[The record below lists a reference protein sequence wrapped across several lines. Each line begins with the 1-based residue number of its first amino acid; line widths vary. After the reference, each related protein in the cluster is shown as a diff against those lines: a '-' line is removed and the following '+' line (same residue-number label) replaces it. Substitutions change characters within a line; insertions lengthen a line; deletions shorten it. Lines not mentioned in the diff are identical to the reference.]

1 MFLSC
6 SLGHLL
12 DSDLTVTLLP
22 SRYWSIFLNIAFQ
35 SSFSTGKSSL
45 FTGRSKINVS
55 LLVEF
60 VLPVTNWTLRTSPFS
75 SLYVFSILAI
85 GHLFRVVKSSRTK
98 TISPTSK
105 FCLVWFHFCQVWSVA
120 NTSFLHRAQNLVDKC
135 WTHQHCF
142 LQHMSSFWKVP
153 GGGMTTLVFELSS
166 CIGLNGIILLIWP
179 MDSQVIGQELIIP
192 SISTNNVRRDS
203 LLRLSPWF
211 LSIAE
216 RMLLADRI
224 YRSHTPPMLLAMG
237 GLRFQ
242 LIHSPPNS
250 IKKSL
255 ILFSSISPNAFFS
268 SMLAPTKLVPLSLR
282 IMLTF
287 PRLLIKHLSAWM
299 KLPVVK
305 LLVTS
310 MCTALLDKH
319 VNMTPYLFW
328 IFRPSLA
335 RNGPNMSTPQ

>member
-6 SLGHLL
+6 SLLHLL
-12 DSDLTVTLLP
+12 DSDTHP
-22 SRYWSIFLNIAFQ
+22 SRYCSIFLKNSI
-35 SSFSTGKSSL
+35 TSL
-45 FTGRSKINVS
+45 LTGRSKIDVS

-60 VLPVTNWTLRTSPFS
+60 VLPVTKWTLRPSPFS
-75 SLYVFSILAI
+75 TLCVFSILAI
-85 GHLFRVVKSSRTK
+85 GHLFRVVTSSRTK

-105 FCLVWFHFCQVWSVA
+105 FCLVWFHLCLVWSVA
-120 NTSFLHRAQNLVDKC
+120 NASFLHRVQNLFDKC
-135 WTHQHCF
+135 WTCRHCF
-142 LQHMSSFWKVP
+142 LQYMSSFWKVP

-166 CIGLNGIILLIWP
+166 CIGLNGIILLISP

-224 YRSHTPPMLLAMG
+224 YHSHIPPMLLAMG
-237 GLRFQ
+237 GLHFQ

-255 ILFSSISPNAFFS
+255 ILFSSILPN
-268 SMLAPTKLVPLSLR
+268 T
-282 IMLTF
+282 I
-287 PRLLIKHLSAWM
+287 
-299 KLPVVK
+299 
-305 LLVTS
+305 VTS
-310 MCTALLDKH
+310 NH
-319 VNMTPYLFW
+319 N
-328 IFRPSLA
+328 
-335 RNGPNMSTPQ
+335 Q